1 MIVDQTSKVQL
12 ESLLQRTKDELRLR
26 GRSPRT
32 IKSYLSYLREYLL
45 AVENWQKLDIDLIKN
60 FLLER
65 HDKDYSSSTIN
76 LYLCAIKFFYRSVL
90 GLNDSINIRFIRR
103 RKRLPVVLS
112 KEEVG
117 RIIEVLKNKKHR
129 LMIAL
134 AYGAG
139 LRVSEVTNLKVA
151 DLDFDRGVI
160 YVRRAKGDKDRVTL
174 LPEKL
179 VPELLEFVAGKDFK
193 NLLFISQRGG
203 RLSSRTLQKV
213 FGQALKRAAINKNA
227 SFHSLRHSFATHL
240 LENGTDIRYVQ
251 AFLGHQS
258 IKTTQLYTSVTSL
271 GISKIKSPL

>member
-1 MIVDQTSKVQL
+1 MIIDQTSKVQI
-12 ESLLQRTKDELRLR
+12 ESLLQRTKNELRLK
-26 GRSPRT
+26 GRSLKT
-32 IKSYLSYLREYLL
+32 IKAYLGCLKDYLFE
-45 AVENWQKLDIDLIKN
+45 ADDWQKVDIDIIKN
-60 FLLER
+60 FLLKR
-65 HDKDYSSSTIN
+65 QDKDYSSSTIN

-112 KEEVG
+112 REEVG

-139 LRVSEVTNLKVA
+139 LRVSEVTNLKVV

-193 NLLFISQRGG
+193 DLIFVSQRGG

-213 FGQALKRAAINKNA
+213 FGQALKRAVINKNA

>member
-1 MIVDQTSKVQL
+1 MIIDQTLKVQL
-12 ESLLQRTKDELRLR
+12 ESLLGRTKNELRLK
-26 GRSPRT
+26 GRSPKT
-32 IKSYLSYLREYLL
+32 IKAYLGYLHEYLF
-45 AVENWQKLDIDLIKN
+45 AVENWQKLDIDFIKN
-60 FLLER
+60 FLLKR
-65 HDKDYSSSTIN
+65 QDKDYSSSTIN

-90 GLNDSINIRFIRR
+90 GLTDSINIRFIRR

-112 KEEVG
+112 HEEVG
-117 RIIEVLKNKKHR
+117 RIIEILKNKKHR
-129 LMIAL
+129 LMISL

-139 LRVSEVTNLKVA
+139 LRVSEVINLKIA
-151 DLDFDRGVI
+151 DLDFDRGLI

-179 VPELLEFVAGKDFK
+179 VPELQEFFAGKEFK
-193 NLLFISQRGG
+193 DLLFVSQRGG

-213 FGQALKRAAINKNA
+213 FEQSLKRAAINKNA

>member
-1 MIVDQTSKVQL
+1 MIADQTLKVQL
-12 ESLLQRTKDELRLR
+12 ESLLGRTRNELRLK
-26 GRSPRT
+26 GRSPKT
-32 IKSYLSYLREYLL
+32 IKAYLGYLREYLSE
-45 AVENWQKLDIDLIKN
+45 VKNWRNLDMDLIKN
-60 FLLER
+60 FLLKR
-65 HDKDYSSSTIN
+65 QDKDYSSSTIN
-76 LYLCAIKFFYRSVL
+76 LYLSAIKFFYRSVL
-90 GLNDSINIRFIRR
+90 GLNDSINLRFIRR

-112 KEEVG
+112 REEVG
-117 RIIEVLKNKKHR
+117 RIIEILKNKKHR

-179 VPELLEFVAGKDFK
+179 VPELREFVAGKEIK
-193 NLLFISQRGG
+193 NLVFVSQRGG
-203 RLSSRTLQKV
+203 RLASRTLQKV
-213 FGQALKRAAINKNA
+213 FGQALKRASINKNA

>member
-1 MIVDQTSKVQL
+1 MIIDQTLKVQI
-12 ESLLQRTKDELRLR
+12 ESLLGRTRDELRLR
-26 GRSPRT
+26 GRSMKT
-32 IKSYLSYLREYLL
+32 IKAYLSCLKDYLSE
-45 AVENWQKLDIDLIKN
+45 VEDWKCLNIDIIKN
-60 FLLER
+60 FFLKLQ
-65 HDKDYSSSTIN
+65 DKDYSSSTIN
-76 LYLCAIKFFYRSVL
+76 LYLCAIKFFYRFVL
-90 GLNDSINIRFIRR
+90 GLDDSINLRFIRR

-112 KEEVG
+112 WEEVG
-117 RIIEVLKNKKHR
+117 RVIEALKNKKHR

-139 LRVSEVTNLKVA
+139 LRVSEVTDLKVN
-151 DLDFDRGVI
+151 DIDFDRKII
-160 YVRRAKGDKDRVTL
+160 YVRRAKGDKDRITL

-179 VPELLEFVAGKDFK
+179 ITDLKEFVAGKKIKDLVFV
-193 NLLFISQRGG
+193 SQRGG

-258 IKTTQLYTSVTSL
+258 IKTTQLYTSVTNL